1 LSEKTEPMTLKI
13 DRSVLPG
20 LTVFTLSGRI
30 DAEHAAE
37 LERLFG
43 PQTDYDNIVLD
54 LKEIRLADRA
64 AVRFLARCQACGVK
78 LENTPA
84 YIHEWMERE
93 RGE

>member
-1 LSEKTEPMTLKI
+1 M
-13 DRSVLPG
+13 
-20 LTVFTLSGRI
+20 

-43 PQTDYDNIVLD
+43 PQTGYENIVLD

-78 LENTPA
+78 LENTPT
-84 YIHEWMERE
+84 YIHEWIERE